1 MLPPIPRLEFH
12 PNIHR
17 YRYKYE
23 WLLNNVTGVL
33 GFDMHPAKKAA
44 IEHYKDGP
52 TGWAERGTALHKVV
66 EQLLKGEDFKVA
78 EIWDDWVGDLV
89 ACDLFQTSEVLAVE
103 YSLCDEDKDL
113 GGSFD
118 FLLKDKKGEIILGD
132 LKSCSS
138 KSAARRRE
146 PATAQ
151 LGAYLQMMGKHH
163 PTLCIDKCVT
173 VVSGPGICK
182 VIEEKPDDCFIEWE
196 ERWGLFEA
204 DRDLREDWF
213 EGEIPF

>member
-52 TGWAERGTALHKVV
+52 TGWAERGAALHKVV
-66 EQLLKGEDFKVA
+66 EQLLKGEDFKAA

-118 FLLKDKKGEIILGD
+118 FLLKDKKGETILGD
-132 LKSCSS
+132 LK
-138 KSAARRRE
+138 
-146 PATAQ
+146 
-151 LGAYLQMMGKHH
+151 
-163 PTLCIDKCVT
+163 
-173 VVSGPGICK
+173 
-182 VIEEKPDDCFIEWE
+182 
-196 ERWGLFEA
+196 
-204 DRDLREDWF
+204 
-213 EGEIPF
+213 